1 MHLAVLKKIG
11 KTSKNCYFWAQPVQ
25 KRGHHGPQLQ
35 QKPYFF
41 AQITTADHK
50 SSKKNDLIKKCFGCV
65 INLFLF
71 NVMFSYQK
79 GLFPAETADKK
90 N

>member
-1 MHLAVLKKIG
+1 MNLAVLKKIG

-41 AQITTADHK
+41 AQITKADHK
-50 SSKKNDLIKKCFGCV
+50 SSKKKMI
-65 INLFLF
+65 
-71 NVMFSYQK
+71 
-79 GLFPAETADKK
+79 
-90 N
+90 